1 MYEQHW
7 KYMQRIIELGDGPNL
22 YARYNT
28 TKPHRIQRR
37 KLV

>member
-28 TKPHRIQRR
+28 NLSAQNTKA
-37 KLV
+37 